1 MNEDLRFDPGP
12 VITCSNALQRIQG
25 EAAGI
30 MELAVDANPDWYTW
44 GLLGLVFSDAYWGL
58 ADELYKHLGMMGQAL
73 RDRIDSLDQ
82 CVANYEATEHA
93 ITDAFNKI
101 KQLTD

>member
-1 MNEDLRFDPGP
+1 
-12 VITCSNALQRIQG
+12 
-25 EAAGI
+25 
-30 MELAVDANPDWYTW
+30 
-44 GLLGLVFSDAYWGL
+44 
-58 ADELYKHLGMMGQAL
+58 MGQAL